1 MKKGIKS
8 IVSALLC
15 VTVAVGG
22 SAAVAYAAVGGDKKN
37 EDKKDETKQIIV
49 AEEQTGVVK
58 DETVYV
64 LTKASGEVKNV
75 IVSDHLKNY
84 DGKAELS
91 DRSTLQNIENVKGD
105 ETYSAGGDTLAWN
118 ANGGDIYYRGN
129 SSEEPPVKIKVTYT
143 LDGKDVTAEE
153 IAGKSGRVTIRF
165 DYESTKTAELDGKNV
180 KVPFA
185 AVTGLILD
193 GDVFKNVTVMGA
205 KAIDDGDRT
214 VVVGA
219 AFPGLRE
226 SLGISETNEKITIPE
241 YFEVEADAE
250 NFELE
255 NTFTVATNSIFTSVN
270 ADGISLDGDIDESL
284 AKLSDAMNRLEE
296 GSGALYSGLS
306 TLYDKSGVL
315 SDGVN
320 KLSDGAKTLSDGA
333 KDLSSGSAELDAG
346 LAELSKNSAA
356 LNAGAEQVF
365 DALLKTANDQIA
377 AAGISA
383 EKLTKDNYA
392 TVIAGVV
399 KSLNTSD
406 IEKLAEDTA
415 LETVTAAVNA
425 QRDTIKNAVEAK
437 VREGV
442 ETKVAAAVRE
452 QVLAKTLAANGL
464 TKELYE
470 SGKLPAETKAKID
483 AGVDAYMQTEEAKAL
498 VKAGTDTQ
506 MQSATVKAM
515 IESETSNQVENI
527 IEQKMKSD
535 EVMSQIE
542 NAVESASAGVKS
554 LESLKNQ
561 LDSYKTFYAGL
572 KTYTAG
578 VDSAKKGADELSA
591 GAKKLSDGAKTLSDG
606 IGTVKENVPA
616 LVDGVGKL
624 RDGAKEL
631 SDGIGQFD
639 TEGVGKIIDALDGN
653 LGGIVSGL
661 KDAVNAAKAY
671 NNYSGI
677 ADEMSGSVKFI
688 YRTDAV
694 SAK

>member
-15 VTVAVGG
+15 VTVAIGG

-37 EDKKDETKQIIV
+37 EDKKDDTKQLIV
-49 AEEQTGVVK
+49 AENQTGTVK

-64 LTKASGEVKNV
+64 LTTSSGDVKK
-75 IVSDHLKNY
+75 IITCDHLKNY
-84 DGKAELS
+84 DGKTELS
-91 DRSTLQNIENVKGD
+91 DRSTLENIENVKSD
-105 ETYSAGGDTLAWN
+105 ETYTAGGDMLAWN
-118 ANGGDIYYRGN
+118 AKGGDIYYRGE
-129 SSEEPPVKIKVTYT
+129 SSAELPVNVKVTYT
-143 LDGKDVTAEE
+143 LDGKTVTAEE
-153 IAGKSGRVTIRF
+153 LAGKSGKVKVRF
-165 DYESTKTAELDGKNV
+165 DYESTKTVNLDGTNV

-185 AVTGLILD
+185 AVTGLMLD
-193 GDVFKNVTVMGA
+193 GDVFKNVTVTGA
-205 KAIDDGDRT
+205 KALDDGDRT
-214 VVVGA
+214 VIVGV

-226 SLGISETNEKITIPE
+226 SLGISESNEKISIPE
-241 YFEVEADAE
+241 CFEVEADAE

-255 NTFTVATNSIFTSVN
+255 NTFTVITNSIFASVN
-270 ADGISLDGDIDESL
+270 ADSVSLDGNIDESL
-284 AKLSDAMNRLEE
+284 AKLADAMNRLED
-296 GSGALYSGLS
+296 GSGELYLGLS
-306 TLYDKSGVL
+306 TLYDKSGAL

-333 KDLSSGSAELDAG
+333 KDLSDGSAKLDAG
-346 LAELSKNSAA
+346 LAELSKNSTA

-377 AAGISA
+377 SAGISA

-392 TVIAGVV
+392 TVIDGVV

-406 IEKLAEDTA
+406 VERLAEDTA

-425 QRDTIKNAVEAK
+425 QRDTVRSAVEAK
-437 VREGV
+437 VRENV
-442 ETKVAAAVRE
+442 EEKVATEVRG
-452 QVLAKTLAANGL
+452 QVLSKTLAANGL

-483 AGVDAYMQTEEAKAL
+483 AGVDAYMQTEEAKSL
-498 VKAGTDTQ
+498 VEKNTDAQ

-515 IESETSNQVENI
+515 IESETSNQVESI

-542 NAVESASAGVKS
+542 NAIESAAAGVKS
-554 LESLKNQ
+554 LESLKTQ

-572 KTYTAG
+572 KAYTAG
-578 VDSAKKGADELSA
+578 VDSAKNGADELST
-591 GAKKLSDGAKTLSDG
+591 GAKKLTDGAKSLSDG
-606 IGTVKENVPA
+606 IGTVKESVPA
-616 LVDGVGKL
+616 LVDGVGEL

-671 NNYSGI
+671 DNYSGI
-677 ADEMSGSVKFI
+677 GDEMSGSVKFI

-694 SAK
+694 RAK

>member
-22 SAAVAYAAVGGDKKN
+22 SAAVAYAAVGGDKKS

-84 DGKAELS
+84 DGKTELS

-105 ETYSAGGDTLAWN
+105 ETYTEGGGALAWN
-118 ANGGDIYYRGN
+118 ANGGDIYYQGK
-129 SSEEPPVKIKVTYT
+129 SSAELPVKIAVTYT
-143 LDGKDVTAEE
+143 LDGKTVTADE
-153 IAGKSGRVTIRF
+153 IAGKSGKVTIRF

-193 GDVFKNVTVMGA
+193 GDVFKNVTVTGA
-205 KAIDDGDRT
+205 KALDDGDRT

-226 SLGISETNEKITIPE
+226 SLGISETNEKISIPE

-346 LAELSKNSAA
+346 LAELSKNSAV

-392 TVIAGVV
+392 TVIDGVV

-425 QRDTIKNAVEAK
+425 QRDTIRNAVEVK
-437 VREGV
+437 VRDGV
-442 ETKVAAAVRE
+442 EEKVVMAVRE

-464 TKELYE
+464 TKEIYE

-554 LESLKNQ
+554 LESLKIR

-591 GAKKLSDGAKTLSDG
+591 GAKKVSDGANELSGG

-653 LGGIVSGL
+653 LGGIISGL

>member
-22 SAAVAYAAVGGDKKN
+22 SAAVAYAAVGGDKKS
-37 EDKKDETKQIIV
+37 EDKKDETKQVIV

-84 DGKAELS
+84 DGKTELS

-105 ETYSAGGDTLAWN
+105 ETYTAGGDTLAWN

-143 LDGKDVTAEE
+143 LDGKSVTAEE
-153 IAGKSGRVTIRF
+153 IAGKSGRITIRF
-165 DYESTKTAELDGKNV
+165 DYESAKTAELDGKNV

-185 AVTGLILD
+185 AVTGVILD
-193 GDVFKNVTVMGA
+193 GDVFKNVTVTGA
-205 KAIDDGDRT
+205 KALDDGDRT

-226 SLGISETNEKITIPE
+226 SLGISENNEKITVPE

-255 NTFTVATNSIFTSVN
+255 NTFTVITNSIFANVN

-346 LAELSKNSAA
+346 LAELSKNSAV

-406 IEKLAEDTA
+406 IEKLVEDTA

-437 VREGV
+437 VRAGV

-470 SGKLPAETKAKID
+470 SDKLPAETKAKIE

-515 IESETSNQVENI
+515 TESETSNQVENI

-554 LESLKNQ
+554 LESLKIQ

-591 GAKKLSDGAKTLSDG
+591 GAKKLSDGANELSGG